1 MNRFVSIFMV
11 ISFALLILACTSSDE
26 KTEQDSFK
34 FRKTRWGMT
43 MDEVKS
49 SEAISPSKEK
59 DGFILYNEQFK
70 GIPSTMGYI
79 FVDGKLVKAAYL
91 FNERYQNPDDYI
103 VTYEKIKGLL
113 INDYGPPTL
122 DEVKWIDE
130 EKADQTD
137 DLGKSVCKGEVFYKS
152 EWIAENTLIELL
164 LDGANNR
171 CTQGVIFQS
180 KEHYALEQKKEK
192 SLQPDVKVE

>member
-49 SEAISPSKEK
+49 SEDISPSKEK
-59 DGFILYNEQFK
+59 DGFILYNEQFE

-79 FVDGKLVKAAYL
+79 FVDGKLIKAAYL

-103 VTYEKIKGLL
+103 VTYERIKGLL
-113 INDYGPPTL
+113 IKSGWI
-122 DEVKWIDE
+122 VK
-130 EKADQTD
+130 
-137 DLGKSVCKGEVFYKS
+137 
-152 EWIAENTLIELL
+152 NTLIELL
-164 LDGANNR
+164 LEGANNR

-180 KEHYALEQKKEK
+180 KKHYALEQKKLK
-192 SLQPDVKVE
+192 SLQSDVKVE

>member
-49 SEAISPSKEK
+49 SEDISPSKEK
-59 DGFILYNEQFK
+59 DDYILYNEEFNS
-70 GIPSTMGYI
+70 IPSTMGYV

-91 FNERYQNPDDYI
+91 FKERYQNPDDYI
-103 VTYEKIKGLL
+103 VTYERIKGLL
-113 INDYGPPTL
+113 INDYGPPVL
-122 DEVKWIDE
+122 DEIKWIDE
-130 EKADQTD
+130 EKTD
-137 DLGKSVCKGEVFYKS
+137 DLGKSVCKGEVLYKS
-152 EWIAENTLIELL
+152 EWIVENTLIELL

-171 CTQGVIFQS
+171 CTQGVIFHS
-180 KEHYALEQKKEK
+180 KEHYTLEQEK
-192 SLQPDVKVE
+192 TKSIQLD